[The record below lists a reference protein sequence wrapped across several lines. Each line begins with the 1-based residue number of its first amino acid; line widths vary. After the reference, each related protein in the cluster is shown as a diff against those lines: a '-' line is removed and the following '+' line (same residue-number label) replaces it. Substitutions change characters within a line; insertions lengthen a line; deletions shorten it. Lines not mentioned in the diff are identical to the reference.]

1 MYMTHKLSFTSSG
14 KVWPVVLLHGFCESK
29 AIWQHFIQPL
39 ADIAHVIAPDLSG
52 FGDNE
57 PLKEPVTIEKMA
69 DEVYRLL
76 LDLQLDEGGILVGHS
91 MGGYVSL
98 AFAEQYPDWVKGLC
112 LFHSTALADTEEKKK
127 MRDKTVDFLERN
139 GMPAFSEN
147 FVPSLFYEKKRQALQ
162 PAIEQAMQIANGTH
176 LSTAIEVTKAM
187 RDRKDRTQ
195 VLKDSNYPI
204 MFIAGKED
212 QAVPFDTLKEQFW
225 LPQVSTH
232 IQALPETGH
241 MGMFEKEAE
250 TLEGL
255 KGFIR
260 SVTSA

>member
-1 MYMTHKLSFTSSG
+1 LAHNLSFTASV
-14 KVWPVVLLHGFCESK
+14 KQWPVVLLHGFCESK
-29 AIWQHFIQPL
+29 AIWQHFIPPL
-39 ADIAHVIAPDLSG
+39 ADIAQVVAPDLPG
-52 FGDNE
+52 FGDNA
-57 PLKEPVTIEKMA
+57 PLNKPVTIEKMA

-76 LDLQLDEGGILVGHS
+76 QDLQLGEGVVLVGHS
-91 MGGYVSL
+91 MGGYVAL

-139 GMPAFSEN
+139 GMPAFTEN
-147 FVPSLFYEKKRQALQ
+147 FVPSLFYEKNREVLQ
-162 PAIEQAMQIANGTH
+162 PEIEKAMRIANATL

-187 RDRKDRTQ
+187 RGRKNSIH
-195 VLKDSNYPI
+195 VLKAAKYPV

-212 QAVPFDTLKEQFW
+212 QAVPFDTLKDQFW
-225 LPQVSTH
+225 LPQGSTH
-232 IQALPETGH
+232 IQALPETAH
-241 MGMFEKEAE
+241 MGMFEKEVE